1 MLEENQI
8 NLLKYCYILH
18 GLNEI
23 DNYLFEHN
31 YTLKIYHL
39 TIQEIM
45 DMIDDGYLWADKT
58 TFNKIRKYKV
68 TEKFVDEYMRE

>member
-8 NLLKYCYILH
+8 NLLKYCYLLH

-23 DNYLFEHN
+23 DNYPFEHK
-31 YTLKIYHL
+31 YTLKVYNL
-39 TIQEIM
+39 TVQEIM

-58 TFNKIRKYKV
+58 TCNKIRKYKV